1 MKKIR
6 PFFLVLGILAILMG
20 IYLLL
25 DNVSQKKKS
34 VKVDL
39 KHEVYDTRYVDLND
53 SQQKVIFTSYKQL
66 EIFVENHDI
75 NEELLKDYDE
85 KFFKKNNLAT
95 IYLVISN
102 SALELKVEEVYKVD
116 TKLTVKY
123 DMKKK
128 ADVGATVVSAKIVAV
143 KIDKNIREI
152 ILK

>member
-75 NEELLKDYDE
+75 NEELLKEYDE
-85 KFFKKNNLAT
+85 KFFKNNNLAT
-95 IYLVISN
+95 VYLVISN
-102 SALELKVEEVYKVD
+102 SALELEVKEVYKVD

-123 DMKKK
+123 DMEKK
-128 ADVGATVVSAKIVAV
+128 ADMGATVVSAKIVAV

>member
-6 PFFLVLGILAILMG
+6 PFFLVLGIVAILMG

-25 DNVSQKKKS
+25 DNVNQKKKS
-34 VKVDL
+34 VKTDL
-39 KHEVYDTRYVDLND
+39 KYEVYDTRYVELNE
-53 SQQKVIFTSYKQL
+53 SQKKVIFTSYKQL

-85 KFFKKNNLAT
+85 KFFKDNNLAT
-95 IYLVISN
+95 VYLVISN
-102 SALELKVEEVYKVD
+102 SALELKVEEVYKTN

-123 DMKKK
+123 DVEKK